1 MKLNYIELFNGV
13 NGLVENYR
21 FLNMFYYY
29 KRFQLFYFKT
39 SSPQHETAMLY

>member
-21 FLNMFYYY
+21 F
-29 KRFQLFYFKT
+29 T
-39 SSPQHETAMLY
+39 